1 LRKLIPSRLLN
12 HNGSVKVSSL
22 RTMNVT
28 VAELA
33 GRSWSSVQFFFVFNL
48 TLNAY

>member
-1 LRKLIPSRLLN
+1 M
-12 HNGSVKVSSL
+12 KVNFL

-33 GRSWSSVQFFFVFNL
+33 GRSQISSTVLFR
-48 TLNAY
+48 A